1 MELTQL
7 EEVSRLRG
15 PRFEG
20 DAGVVR
26 DPFAADENV
35 TQARA
40 VQDVAMDRARAPR
53 GRTNRNGDRF
63 GSCIHV
69 VLQFHCVPR

>member
-26 DPFAADENV
+26 YPFAADENV
-35 TQARA
+35 TQERA

-53 GRTNRNGDRF
+53 GRTN
-63 GSCIHV
+63 
-69 VLQFHCVPR
+69 

>member
-35 TQARA
+35 TQERA
-40 VQDVAMDRARAPR
+40 VQDVGVDCARAQR
-53 GRTNRNGDRF
+53 GRTN
-63 GSCIHV
+63 
-69 VLQFHCVPR
+69 